1 MRWIAA
7 TNRRAGGL
15 PQTRSIAPHVE
26 RGRSWM
32 APEAKS
38 EDLLYISDYY
48 GVHVFSYPKGQ
59 YVGDIDAFGYGLCS
73 DRAGDVFVTD
83 APAYQVYE
91 YAHGSTKRLQTL
103 YGNYVDFGP
112 IDCSVDPTT
121 GNLAEQVQTPDS
133 LSSFPKRSKIRK
145 STTTRR
151 CFTQACS
158 SAPMTTKETYSSI
171 RFIIVVTAT
180 YIGELPKGT
189 KQFANY
195 LLDSRIAH
203 PGGIQFDGKRVAIED
218 LGSLIVYRLRF
229 SGSKAIVVG
238 STSLNGAGYVEQCWV
253 RGKTLIGPDS
263 NTTVYFWKYP
273 RGGSPVNLLR
283 ALR

>member
-121 GNLAEQVQTPDS
+121 GNLAVASSDS
-133 LSSFPKRSKIRK
+133 GFVVVFPKAEQNPKVYYDQTMLHASMFFCAYDDKGNLFVDSIYNRSH
-145 STTTRR
+145 SHL
-151 CFTQACS
+151 
-158 SAPMTTKETYSSI
+158 
-171 RFIIVVTAT
+171 

-195 LLDSRIAH
+195 STGLAHRASWRHPVRRKARSHRGSRIAH
-203 PGGIQFDGKRVAIED
+203 
-218 LGSLIVYRLRF
+218 RL
-229 SGSKAIVVG
+229 SAS
-238 STSLNGAGYVEQCWV
+238 
-253 RGKTLIGPDS
+253 
-263 NTTVYFWKYP
+263 
-273 RGGSPVNLLR
+273 LLR
-283 ALR
+283 L